1 MRENMLVPMT
11 ENMKKK
17 RMMSDPTLKMFGRI
31 TTTESI
37 STLKFREDRTS
48 LKIRMILSALIS
60 FKLLKSTESLS
71 STISAKIEM
80 SATQTMKKSNLFQG
94 LTK

>member
-1 MRENMLVPMT
+1 MLVPMT

-17 RMMSDPTLKMFGRI
+17 RMINEPTLKMFGRI
-31 TTTESI
+31 TTTESM
-37 STLKFREDRTS
+37 STLKFREERTS
-48 LKIRMILSALIS
+48 LKIRMILRALIS
-60 FKLLKSTESLS
+60 FKLLKRIESLS

-80 SATQTMKKSNLFQG
+80 SATQTIKKSNLFHG